1 MEVILLNNEEIEKIG
16 LFDYSE
22 RILDVEEAYRASVR
36 EDSLSSKISL
46 EVGFKW
52 KFNSLV
58 SIGEKYVLNKW
69 LGANVENI
77 NLGLPRSTSLVVLND
92 KKTGLPLCIMNGT
105 LISAVRT
112 GGAAAVAVKYLA
124 RKDDKVAAVIGTGPI
139 GEECVK
145 ALSAL
150 GLEKINITS
159 LDPRLKEIAEE
170 LDQKVSSK
178 VVAVDSIQEACK
190 DAPIVVSATTT
201 PKPIIKKEWLLNGF
215 TKISLGGRED
225 EDEILLSADKII
237 NDNWEHVKKRKS
249 QTVALMYHEG
259 KIKDDM
265 IYQDIGYIV
274 SGNVKGRES
283 DEENI
288 YYNAVGLGELDL
300 FVASNIFEKSNKDRK
315 FVF

>member
-1 MEVILLNNEEIEKIG
+1 MEVTLIDNKEIEEIG
-16 LFDYSE
+16 LYDYSE
-22 RILDVEEAYRASVR
+22 RIVDVEEAYKASI
-36 EDSLSSKISL
+36 ENSLSSKISL

-58 SIGEKYVLNKW
+58 SIGDKYVLNKW

-77 NLGLPRSTSLVVLND
+77 NVGLPRSTSLVVLND
-92 KKTGLPLCIMNGT
+92 KKTGFPLCIMDGT
-105 LISAVRT
+105 FISAVRT

-124 RKDDKVAAVIGTGPI
+124 RKEDKVAAVIGTGPI

-145 ALSAL
+145 ALSVL

-159 LDPRLKEIAEE
+159 LDPKLKEIAEE
-170 LDQKVSSK
+170 LDKKVSSK
-178 VVAVDSIQEACK
+178 VVAVSSIEEACK

-201 PKPIIKKEWLLNGF
+201 PRPIIKKEWLMQGF

-237 NDNWEHVKKRKS
+237 NDNWKHVKKRKS
-249 QTVALMYHEG
+249 QTVALMYDEG
-259 KIKDDM
+259 KIKDNM
-265 IYQDIGYIV
+265 IYSDIGHII

-283 DEENI
+283 DNENI
-288 YYNAVGLGELDL
+288 YFNAVGLGELDL
-300 FVASNIFEKSNKDRK
+300 FVAAKIYEKSKKENK
-315 FVF
+315 FQF